1 MQCLLQEE
9 PGGLMEFEPT
19 PADLAPPPL
28 SFEHIPEEPPR
39 EQVSSRATW
48 LAVCPLSWL
57 IFGE

>member
-1 MQCLLQEE
+1 
-9 PGGLMEFEPT
+9 MEFEPT